1 MVSIPTHQEKQTASS
16 QLCFSGQAKL
26 SHRNIDLECLISFNV
41 LRFLSKAGC
50 WEEQELKILFI
61 RWLAGKSPML
71 NFRGWERHKPVESEI
86 DTQIHKYIHSHM
98 HIYMD
103 RCVCVYT
110 QIHTQIHIQIHTC
123 MYMHGQIHRYTHTQI
138 HTYIHIEI
146 DTCLHTYLYRYIH
159 RQIKN
164 NEIKWITRKGKIFS
178 FLKGKI
184 KIKLSLLPNTFT
196 LTICLIVLLL

>member
-86 DTQIHKYIHSHM
+86 DT
-98 HIYMD
+98 
-103 RCVCVYT
+103 
-110 QIHTQIHIQIHTC
+110 
-123 MYMHGQIHRYTHTQI
+123 
-138 HTYIHIEI
+138 
-146 DTCLHTYLYRYIH
+146 
-159 RQIKN
+159 
-164 NEIKWITRKGKIFS
+164 
-178 FLKGKI
+178 
-184 KIKLSLLPNTFT
+184 
-196 LTICLIVLLL
+196 